1 MAKSKRKLSD
11 INNEYKK
18 QNESYR
24 QTIKE
29 QNEVINFWV
38 RSYSSLTYKYKDFC
52 EDKVPELY
60 ASFILGFIFGMVIL
74 FILNLVEVFKWLK

>member
-24 QTIKE
+24 QTIE
-29 QNEVINFWV
+29 FLNQRTRFWFN
-38 RSYSSLTYKYKDFC
+38 SYMSLFDKYSQKCDD
-52 EDKVPELY
+52 ELPELS
-60 ASFILGFIFGMVIL
+60 ASFVMGFILGFAVCLL
-74 FILNLVEVFKWLK
+74 FKALGGV

>member
-24 QTIKE
+24 QTIEFLNQRIRFWFDCYRSLSDKYN
-29 QNEVINFWV
+29 QKCADNF
-38 RSYSSLTYKYKDFC
+38 
-52 EDKVPELY
+52 PELY
-60 ASFILGFIFGMVIL
+60 ASFVVGFILGFAVYLL
-74 FILNLVEVFKWLK
+74 FKALGGV

>member
-18 QNESYR
+18 QNESYC

-29 QNEVINFWV
+29 QNKVIDFWI
-38 RSYSSLTYKYKDFC
+38 RSYSSLTYKYKELC

-60 ASFILGFIFGMVIL
+60 ASFIFGFIFGMVIF

>member
-24 QTIKE
+24 QAM
-29 QNEVINFWV
+29 EVSNRSAEFWYNSYKSLINRHCKLQDNIFEK
-38 RSYSSLTYKYKDFC
+38 TQ
-52 EDKVPELY
+52 
-60 ASFILGFIFGMVIL
+60 ASFATGYILGSAV
-74 FILNLVEVFKWLK
+74 FILLELLGRWING

>member
-24 QTIKE
+24 QTIE
-29 QNEVINFWV
+29 FLNQRTRFWFN
-38 RSYSSLTYKYKDFC
+38 SYMSLLDKYSQKCNDGF
-52 EDKVPELY
+52 PELS
-60 ASFILGFIFGMVIL
+60 ASFVIGFILGFAVYLL
-74 FILNLVEVFKWLK
+74 FKALGGV

>member
-24 QTIKE
+24 QTIE
-29 QNEVINFWV
+29 FLNQRNHFWFN
-38 RSYSSLTYKYKDFC
+38 SYMSLFDKYSQKYNDRF
-52 EDKVPELY
+52 PELS
-60 ASFILGFIFGMVIL
+60 ASFVVGFILGFGVYLL
-74 FILNLVEVFKWLK
+74 FKALGGV

>member
-24 QTIKE
+24 QTIE
-29 QNEVINFWV
+29 FLNQRIRFWFN
-38 RSYSSLTYKYKDFC
+38 SYRFLSDKYNQKCVVKFS
-52 EDKVPELY
+52 ELS
-60 ASFILGFIFGMVIL
+60 ASFVVGFILGFTVCLL
-74 FILNLVEVFKWLK
+74 FKALGGV

>member
-24 QTIKE
+24 QTIE
-29 QNEVINFWV
+29 FLNQRTRFWAN
-38 RSYSSLTYKYKDFC
+38 SYMSLL
-52 EDKVPELY
+52 DKNSKIHDDRFPELY
-60 ASFILGFIFGMVIL
+60 ASFVVGFILGFAVYLLFKAFGGV
-74 FILNLVEVFKWLK
+74 

>member
-29 QNEVINFWV
+29 LNEKLVFWM
-38 RSYSSLTYKYKDFC
+38 RSYSSLTYKYKELC
-52 EDKVPELY
+52 EDKIPELY
-60 ASFILGFIFGMVIL
+60 ASFIIGFIFGTVAL
-74 FILNLVEVFKWLK
+74 FILNHFGGV